1 LSDKTYHLKA
11 PNSTELQ
18 EWDNALNPSFTGGDI
33 VGETVSWNFH
43 PIKGLTC
50 TNSTNGEFQWNK
62 NSLSLIGSSLNFCAE
77 WQNLPSGFHF
87 LIKSGALELIHYE
100 FNEKTRIFIPREGS
114 AFDLQQWKF
123 DGSCLADRNGEENW
137 TIQGSIPLPVA
148 FFVAIF
154 TPEVKKAHNANL
166 RSTLQR
172 EAERRKKEEEERKQ
186 QQEDAERREEECKKK
201 LEEEMRQK
209 QEEQRK
215 YFLLMEKMQKEEQ
228 EKKRIE
234 EEQRKALME
243 KIQKEEQEKKR
254 IEEEEKKRIEEL
266 RLSRMKKND
275 NSQIKVGGIEYRARN
290 GRVVFLY
297 LSSTAT
303 SKYNVQPYQRVNTPS
318 GPGTVI
324 GVDQEH
330 GHLWFQLDKDL
341 KEGLSFWDDVKD
353 YDTLLCKGIFPMN
366 QSVLVNSIPLPKA
379 SELML
384 ASISDTQEREMM
396 MKAIQE
402 SLLDQTQKD
411 IQQYFL
417 SLK

>member
-1 LSDKTYHLKA
+1 MLILEALYKEKLK
-11 PNSTELQ
+11 
-18 EWDNALNPSFTGGDI
+18 
-33 VGETVSWNFH
+33 
-43 PIKGLTC
+43 
-50 TNSTNGEFQWNK
+50 
-62 NSLSLIGSSLNFCAE
+62 
-77 WQNLPSGFHF
+77 
-87 LIKSGALELIHYE
+87 
-100 FNEKTRIFIPREGS
+100 
-114 AFDLQQWKF
+114 
-123 DGSCLADRNGEENW
+123 
-137 TIQGSIPLPVA
+137 
-148 FFVAIF
+148 
-154 TPEVKKAHNANL
+154 
-166 RSTLQR
+166 
-172 EAERRKKEEEERKQ
+172 EERKRKKK
-186 QQEDAERREEECKKK
+186 ENNNKKMRKEEKKNAKKK